1 MTQETI
7 TIAKEKYDILQKCFD
22 FVQNKDN
29 AIFTYGTEKSFI
41 IISCKTSKQTKEQ
54 FQKDLNEVKSMIEQ
68 RDESLRQF
76 GQANKNLNDQLN
88 KIKSRNLWQRIW
100 NR

>member
-7 TIAKEKYDILQKCFD
+7 TISKEKYDILQKCFD
-22 FVQNKDN
+22 SVQNKDN

-41 IISCKTSKQTKEQ
+41 IITCKTKKETQEQ
-54 FQKDLNEVKSMIEQ
+54 FQKDMNEIKGMLEQ

-76 GQANKNLNDQLN
+76 GQANKSLSDELN
-88 KIKSRNLWQRIW
+88 KLKSRNLWQRIW

>member
-7 TIAKEKYDILQKCFD
+7 TISKEKYDILQKCFD
-22 FVQNKDN
+22 SVQNKDN

-41 IISCKTSKQTKEQ
+41 IITCKTKKETQEQ
-54 FQKDLNEVKSMIEQ
+54 FQKDMDEIKSMLEQ
-68 RDESLRQF
+68 RDEALRQF
-76 GQANKNLNDQLN
+76 GQANKNLSDKVREL
-88 KIKSRNLWQRIW
+88 KSRNLWQRIW

>member
-7 TIAKEKYDILQKCFD
+7 TISKEKYDVLQKCFD
-22 FVQNKDN
+22 SVQNKDN

-41 IISCKTSKQTKEQ
+41 IITCKTSKHAKEQ
-54 FQKDLNEVKSMIEQ
+54 FQKDLDEVKSMIEQ

-76 GQANKNLNDQLN
+76 GQANKNLSDELQ

>member
-7 TIAKEKYDILQKCFD
+7 TISKEKYDVLQKCFD
-22 FVQNKDN
+22 SVQNKDN
-29 AIFTYGTEKSFI
+29 AIFIYGTEKSFI
-41 IISCKTSKQTKEQ
+41 IITCKTSKQAKEQ
-54 FQKDLNEVKSMIEQ
+54 FQKDLDELKTMIEQ

-76 GQANKNLNDQLN
+76 GQANKNLSDELA

>member
-1 MTQETI
+1 MNQETI
-7 TIAKEKYDILQKCFD
+7 TISKEKYDILQKCFD
-22 FVQNKDN
+22 SVQNMDN

-41 IISCKTSKQTKEQ
+41 VISCKTSKQAKEQ
-54 FQKDLNEVKSMIEQ
+54 FQKDLDEVKSMIEQ

-76 GQANKNLNDQLN
+76 GQANKNLSDELSTL
-88 KIKSRNLWQRIW
+88 KSRNLWQRIW

>member
-1 MTQETI
+1 MNQETI
-7 TIAKEKYDILQKCFD
+7 TISKEKYDVLQKCFD
-22 FVQNKDN
+22 SVQNKEN

-41 IISCKTSKQTKEQ
+41 IITCETSKQAKEQ
-54 FQKDLNEVKSMIEQ
+54 FQKDLDEVKSMIEQ

-76 GQANKNLNDQLN
+76 GQANKNLNDELSAL
-88 KIKSRNLWQRIW
+88 KSRNLWQRIW

>member
-7 TIAKEKYDILQKCFD
+7 TISKEKYDVLQKCFD
-22 FVQNKDN
+22 SVQNKDN

-41 IISCKTSKQTKEQ
+41 IITCKTSKQAKEQ
-54 FQKDLNEVKSMIEQ
+54 FQKDLDEVKSMIEQ

-76 GQANKNLNDQLN
+76 GQANKNLSDELQ

>member
-7 TIAKEKYDILQKCFD
+7 TISKEKYDILQKCFD
-22 FVQNKDN
+22 SVQNKDN

-41 IISCKTSKQTKEQ
+41 IITCKTSKQAKEQ
-54 FQKDLNEVKSMIEQ
+54 FQKDMNEIKSMLEQ
-68 RDESLRQF
+68 RDEALRQF
-76 GQANKNLNDQLN
+76 GQANKNLSEELT
-88 KIKSRNLWQRIW
+88 KLKSRNLWQRIW

>member
-7 TIAKEKYDILQKCFD
+7 TISKEKYDVLQKCFD
-22 FVQNKDN
+22 SVQNKDN

-41 IISCKTSKQTKEQ
+41 IITCKTSKQAKEQ
-54 FQKDLNEVKSMIEQ
+54 FQKDLDEVKSMIEQ

-76 GQANKNLNDQLN
+76 GQANENLSKELER
-88 KIKSRNLWQRIW
+88 IKKRNLWQRIL
-100 NR
+100 NK

>member
-7 TIAKEKYDILQKCFD
+7 TIAKEKYDVLQKCFD
-22 FVQNKDN
+22 SVQNKDN

-41 IISCKTSKQTKEQ
+41 VISCKTSKQAKEQ
-54 FQKDLNEVKSMIEQ
+54 FQKDLDEVKSMIEQ

-76 GQANKNLNDQLN
+76 GQSNQSLNNELT
-88 KIKSRNLWQRIW
+88 KLKSRNLWQRIW